1 MLDFL
6 TLGDTIMSKTVEK
19 EEVSKSELIRQQ
31 LKSVKPSE
39 RSPKAVSE
47 ALKKKGC
54 IVTPAFVSVVKAKMK
69 KKKKSIKPQ
78 ARKSH
83 TANGL
88 LSKDGSKSLVLA
100 KDFLNAT
107 GGLNQAKHILEVVN
121 KLISAS

>member
-1 MLDFL
+1 
-6 TLGDTIMSKTVEK
+6 MSKTAEK
-19 EEVSKSELIRQQ
+19 VEVSKSELIRQQ
-31 LKSVKPSE
+31 LKAMKPSE

-54 IVTPAFVSVVKAKMK
+54 IVTPAFVSVVKVKMNK
-69 KKKKSIKPQ
+69 KKKPIKTK
-78 ARKSH
+78 ARKSQS
-83 TANGL
+83 ANGL
-88 LSKDGSKSLVLA
+88 LLSKDSSKSLVLA